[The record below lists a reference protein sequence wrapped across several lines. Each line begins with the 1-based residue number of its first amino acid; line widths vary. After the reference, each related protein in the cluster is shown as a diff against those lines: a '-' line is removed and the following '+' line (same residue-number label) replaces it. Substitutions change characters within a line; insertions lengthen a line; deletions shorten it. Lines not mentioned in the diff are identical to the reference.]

1 MAQKPIVQNI
11 PQQEQG
17 QQAVTRARP
26 HYLAWP
32 TSKPGPRSTPP
43 PPGMRP
49 INPYRSEQVLE
60 LGYNQASG
68 EPGSD
73 SPFRSMPDAN
83 ITGPTAPGQMLTAQE
98 ELKRRK
104 HRIE

>member
-1 MAQKPIVQNI
+1 M
-11 PQQEQG
+11 
-17 QQAVTRARP
+17 
-26 HYLAWP
+26 
-32 TSKPGPRSTPP
+32 
-43 PPGMRP
+43 
-49 INPYRSEQVLE
+49 E
-60 LGYNQASG
+60 LGYNQESG

-83 ITGPTAPGQMLTAQE
+83 ITGPTAPDQVLTAQE

>member
-1 MAQKPIVQNI
+1 MTQKPTTQNAL
-11 PQQEQG
+11 QQEQS
-17 QQAVTRARP
+17 QRAVTRVQP

-49 INPYRSEQVLE
+49 INLYRSEQVLE
-60 LGYNQASG
+60 LGYNQATG

-73 SPFRSMPDAN
+73 SPFRSMPDAS
-83 ITGPTAPGQMLTAQE
+83 ITGPTAPGQVLTAQE